1 MNILI
6 AIIVLGVLVFVHELG
21 HFLVAKWA
29 GVYVEKFS
37 IGFGPV
43 LLRKKYGE
51 TEYVLS
57 ALPLG
62 GYVKMY
68 GEQNDDEP
76 GQETYDPV
84 KEGRSFKD
92 KSGWHKAAIIFAGPL
107 FNAIFAILIFWGL
120 YMTGIPSYSAI
131 VGTVEQGSIA
141 ETAGLKAGDK
151 IVSVNNEKIRS
162 WNEFAAIIADK
173 PNEKVIITL
182 SDNRQIHLTVGEKE
196 AADIFGD
203 KEKISSIGA
212 GLQIDAVIGEVVPNM
227 AAAEAGILKGDKIL
241 SINGEK
247 VLSWNDSADLIRSK
261 PKQELTVIVER
272 QGKELPFKV
281 IPKSVEQGSGEN
293 KKTVGLI
300 GIAPIDGDI
309 TVRYGPLDA
318 MIMGLEKSYELTKVI
333 YLGFAK
339 LIQREI
345 PADSLGGPIL
355 IVETAAQSAESGF
368 AALLIFMAAISINL
382 AVFNLLP
389 IPVLD
394 GGQLAIIGAEG
405 IMGRPLG
412 EKALGAF
419 QMFGL
424 FVIISLMIFA
434 FYNDIMRLIK

>member
-1 MNILI
+1 MNIII
-6 AIIVLGVLVFVHELG
+6 AIIVLGVLVFVHEFG
-21 HFLVAKWA
+21 HFIVAKWA
-29 GVYVEKFS
+29 GVFVEKFS

-76 GQETYDPV
+76 GMETYDPS

-107 FNAIFAILIFWGL
+107 FNVIFAILIFWGL
-120 YMTGIPSYSAI
+120 YMTGIPSYSAV
-131 VGTVEQGSIA
+131 VGTVEKGSVA
-141 ETAGLKAGDK
+141 ESAGLKSGDK
-151 IVSVNNEKIRS
+151 ITEVNGEKIRS
-162 WNEFAAIIADK
+162 WNEFAAFIAEK
-173 PNEKVIITL
+173 PNEKVNITL
-182 SDNRQIHLTVGEKE
+182 SDNRQISLTVGEKE
-196 AADIFGD
+196 VTDIFGD
-203 KEKISSIGA
+203 KEKTGSIGA
-212 GLQIDAVIGEVVPNM
+212 SLQIDAVIGEVVPNM
-227 AAAEAGILKGDKIL
+227 EAEKAGLLKGDKIL
-241 SINGEK
+241 SVNGEK
-247 VLSWNDSADLIRSK
+247 VNSWNESADLIRNK
-261 PKQELTVIVER
+261 PGMELTLIVER
-272 QGKELPFKV
+272 NGKEETFK
-281 IPKSVEQGSGEN
+281 ITPKPTEQGSGEN

-309 TVRYGPLDA
+309 TVRYGPVDA
-318 MIMGLEKSYELTKVI
+318 MVMGLEKSYELTKLI
-333 YLGFAK
+333 YIGFAK
-339 LIQREI
+339 LVQREI

-424 FVIISLMIFA
+424 LVIISLMVFA

>member
-51 TEYVLS
+51 TEYVIS

-68 GEQNDDEP
+68 GEQNEDEP
-76 GQETYDPV
+76 GQETYDPA

-92 KSGWHKAAIIFAGPL
+92 KSGWQKAAIIFAGPL
-107 FNAIFAILIFWGL
+107 FNVIFAILIFWGL

-131 VGTVEQGSIA
+131 VGKVEQGSIA
-141 ETAGLKAGDK
+141 ESAGLKAGDK

-162 WNEFAAIIADK
+162 WNEFAQVIADK
-173 PNEKVIITL
+173 PNEKVTITL
-182 SDNRQIHLTVGEKE
+182 SDNRQINLTVGEKE

-203 KEKISSIGA
+203 KEKIGSIGA

-227 AAAEAGILKGDKIL
+227 AAAEAGLLKGDKIL

-261 PKQELTVIVER
+261 PGQELTVIVER
-272 QGKELPFKV
+272 QGKELPFKLT
-281 IPKSVEQGSGEN
+281 PKPTEQGSGEN

-309 TVRYGPLDA
+309 TVRYGPVDA

-424 FVIISLMIFA
+424 LVIISLMVFA

>member
-68 GEQNDDEP
+68 GEQNEDEP
-76 GQETYDPV
+76 GQETYDPA

-107 FNAIFAILIFWGL
+107 FNVIFAILILWGL

-131 VGTVEQGSIA
+131 VGKVEQGSIA
-141 ETAGLKAGDK
+141 ESAGLKAGDK

-162 WNEFAAIIADK
+162 WNEFAQVIADK
-173 PNEKVIITL
+173 PNEKVTITL
-182 SDNRQIHLTVGEKE
+182 SDNRQINLTVGEKE

-203 KEKISSIGA
+203 KEKIGSIGA

-227 AAAEAGILKGDKIL
+227 AAAEAGLLKGDKIL

-261 PKQELTVIVER
+261 PGQELTVIVER
-272 QGKELPFKV
+272 QGKELPFKLT
-281 IPKSVEQGSGEN
+281 PKPTEQGSGEN

-309 TVRYGPLDA
+309 TVRYGPVDA

-424 FVIISLMIFA
+424 LVIISLMVFA
-434 FYNDIMRLIK
+434 FYHDIMRLIK

>member
-1 MNILI
+1 M
-6 AIIVLGVLVFVHELG
+6 
-21 HFLVAKWA
+21 
-29 GVYVEKFS
+29 
-37 IGFGPV
+37 
-43 LLRKKYGE
+43 
-51 TEYVLS
+51 
-57 ALPLG
+57 
-62 GYVKMY
+62 
-68 GEQNDDEP
+68 QNL
-76 GQETYDPV
+76 
-84 KEGRSFKD
+84 
-92 KSGWHKAAIIFAGPL
+92 H
-107 FNAIFAILIFWGL
+107 
-120 YMTGIPSYSAI
+120 
-131 VGTVEQGSIA
+131 
-141 ETAGLKAGDK
+141 
-151 IVSVNNEKIRS
+151 
-162 WNEFAAIIADK
+162 DK
-173 PNEKVIITL
+173 PNEKVTITL
-182 SDNRQIHLTVGEKE
+182 SDNRQINLTVGEKE

-203 KEKISSIGA
+203 KEKIGSIGA

-227 AAAEAGILKGDKIL
+227 AAAEAGLLKGDKIL

-261 PKQELTVIVER
+261 PGQELTVIVER
-272 QGKELPFKV
+272 QGKELPFKLT
-281 IPKSVEQGSGEN
+281 PKPTEQGSGEN

-309 TVRYGPLDA
+309 TVRYGPVDA

-424 FVIISLMIFA
+424 LVIISLMVFA